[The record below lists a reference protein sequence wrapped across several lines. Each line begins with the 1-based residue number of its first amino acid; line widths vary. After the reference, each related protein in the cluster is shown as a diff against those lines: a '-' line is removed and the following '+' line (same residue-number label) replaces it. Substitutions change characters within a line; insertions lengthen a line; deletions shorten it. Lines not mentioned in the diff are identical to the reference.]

1 MTGTDPL
8 RVVVADDQA
17 LVRVGFCGI
26 IAATAGF
33 AVVGEAGN
41 GAEAVEIARR
51 TRPDVILMDVR
62 MPVMD
67 GIEATRRITKSTDVR
82 ALILTTFDLDEYVF
96 AALRAGAS
104 GFLLK
109 DTVPADLITA
119 IRVVAAGDALLAPSV
134 TRRLIGE
141 FTRTAPAPG
150 TLPVAG
156 AGPATAGTATRGT
169 AQAGTADGV
178 AARVAANSRAAGA
191 GGTAAPSAAGQ
202 LTRVLTDRELEVL
215 TMVARGL
222 SNGEIAEELTISP
235 ATAKTHVAHLLT
247 KLDARDRIQLV
258 IMAYQSGLVA

>member
-1 MTGTDPL
+1 MTL

-26 IAATAGF
+26 IAATPGF
-33 AVVGEAGN
+33 TVVGEAGN
-41 GAEAVEIARR
+41 GAEAVETARR

-67 GIEATRRITKSTDVR
+67 GIEATRRITASTDVR

-109 DTVPADLITA
+109 DTLPADLLTA

-141 FTRTAPAPG
+141 FTRTPPGAGPGSGAGPG
-150 TLPVAG
+150 TGSGGSPVAG
-156 AGPATAGTATRGT
+156 
-169 AQAGTADGV
+169 QAGVACRRDGLV
-178 AARVAANSRAAGA
+178 TSRRMVSPAARQF
-191 GGTAAPSAAGQ
+191 GTFVPGPLRSPPAIMDY
-202 LTRVLTDRELEVL
+202 LTAEP
-215 TMVARGL
+215 RGL
-222 SNGEIAEELTISP
+222 
-235 ATAKTHVAHLLT
+235 
-247 KLDARDRIQLV
+247 R
-258 IMAYQSGLVA
+258 

>member
-1 MTGTDPL
+1 MTL

-26 IAATAGF
+26 IAATPGF
-33 AVVGEAGN
+33 TVVGEAGN
-41 GAEAVEIARR
+41 GAEAVEAARR
-51 TRPDVILMDVR
+51 TSPDVILMDVR

-67 GIEATRRITKSTDVR
+67 GIEATRRITASSDVR

-109 DTVPADLITA
+109 DTLPADLLTA
-119 IRVVAAGDALLAPSV
+119 IRVVAAGEALLAPSV

-141 FTRTAPAPG
+141 FTRAPAPAPASG
-150 TLPVAG
+150 TGSSGDRL
-156 AGPATAGTATRGT
+156 
-169 AQAGTADGV
+169 Q
-178 AARVAANSRAAGA
+178 
-191 GGTAAPSAAGQ
+191 
-202 LTRVLTDRELEVL
+202 RVLTERELEVL
-215 TMVARGL
+215 KMVARGM
-222 SNGEIAEELTISP
+222 SNAEIAEELTISP

-258 IMAYQSGLVA
+258 IIAYQSGLVAVLARA

>member
-1 MTGTDPL
+1 MTL

-26 IAATAGF
+26 IAATPGF
-33 AVVGEAGN
+33 TVVGEAGN
-41 GAEAVEIARR
+41 GAEAVEAARR
-51 TRPDVILMDVR
+51 TSPDVILMDVR

-67 GIEATRRITKSTDVR
+67 GIEATRRITASSDVR

-109 DTVPADLITA
+109 DTLPADLLTA
-119 IRVVAAGDALLAPSV
+119 IRVVAAGEALLAPSV

-141 FTRTAPAPG
+141 FTRAPAPAPASG
-150 TLPVAG
+150 TGSSGDRL
-156 AGPATAGTATRGT
+156 
-169 AQAGTADGV
+169 Q
-178 AARVAANSRAAGA
+178 
-191 GGTAAPSAAGQ
+191 
-202 LTRVLTDRELEVL
+202 RVLTERELEVL
-215 TMVARGL
+215 KMVARGM
-222 SNGEIAEELTISP
+222 SNAEIAEELTISP

-258 IMAYQSGLVA
+258 IIAYQSGLVGTL

>member
-1 MTGTDPL
+1 MTGSPPI

-26 IAATAGF
+26 ISATPGF
-33 AVVGEAGN
+33 IVVGEAGN
-41 GAEAVEIARR
+41 GAEAVEAARR
-51 TRPDVILMDVR
+51 ARPDVILMDVR
-62 MPVMD
+62 MPVMN
-67 GIEATRRITKSTDVR
+67 GIEATRQITQSTDVR

-109 DTVPADLITA
+109 DTLPAELLTA

-141 FTRTAPAPG
+141 FARTAPAPG
-150 TLPVAG
+150 ASGVPGIPSGIPDPAVKTAAG
-156 AGPATAGTATRGT
+156 VGRC
-169 AQAGTADGV
+169 TADRL
-178 AARVAANSRAAGA
+178 A
-191 GGTAAPSAAGQ
+191 
-202 LTRVLTDRELEVL
+202 RVLTDREREVL

-222 SNGEIAEELTISP
+222 SNAEVAEELTISP

-258 IMAYQSGLVA
+258 IMAYQSGLTTL